1 MSSEK
6 IKTEEQSNVCDLL
19 DMEDLKNKDE
29 LIDEIQAICNANKD
43 NDYCCTNQLK
53 DMIENTFKMWGY

>member
-6 IKTEEQSNVCDLL
+6 KKTEEQSNVCDLL
-19 DMEDLKNKDE
+19 DMEDLKNKNE
-29 LIDEIQAICNANKD
+29 LIDEIQAICKANKD

-53 DMIENTFKMWGY
+53 DSIENAFKMWGY

>member
-6 IKTEEQSNVCDLL
+6 IKIEEQLEL
-19 DMEDLKNKDE
+19 EDLENKEE
-29 LIDEIQAICNANKD
+29 LINEIIDICHANKN

-53 DMIENTFKMWGY
+53 DMIEKTFKLWGYYG